1 MERFGLGRVVGFG
14 LSRFELGK
22 VLGSGSRVFFGE
34 GGSGVVGWTWSA
46 PWGPRTTASPK

>member
-22 VLGSGSRVFFGE
+22 VLGPGSRVFFGE
-34 GGSGVVGWTWSA
+34 GGSGVVGWTWSL
-46 PWGPRTTASPK
+46 R

>member
-22 VLGSGSRVFFGE
+22 VLGSGSRVFFGKE
-34 GGSGVVGWTWSA
+34 VVGLLVGL
-46 PWGPRTTASPK
+46 GPRTTASPK